1 MKQEEGTTYGYGFWY
16 LLNVLVSI
24 IFMDRD
30 TSHLKDSKT
39 IEDYQGTAPTPT
51 ALETGSDVVEEEIF
65 GLRDGQLHAWF
76 EKMSAFGNG
85 ENNRNP
91 GALSPTNGC
100 GLKRLVCF
108 FGLA

>member
-16 LLNVLVSI
+16 LLNVLVSN

-65 GLRDGQLHAWF
+65 GYCMH
-76 EKMSAFGNG
+76 
-85 ENNRNP
+85 
-91 GALSPTNGC
+91 
-100 GLKRLVCF
+100 GLKEWVRLVMGKTIETQELF
-108 FGLA
+108 PRRMAAASKG